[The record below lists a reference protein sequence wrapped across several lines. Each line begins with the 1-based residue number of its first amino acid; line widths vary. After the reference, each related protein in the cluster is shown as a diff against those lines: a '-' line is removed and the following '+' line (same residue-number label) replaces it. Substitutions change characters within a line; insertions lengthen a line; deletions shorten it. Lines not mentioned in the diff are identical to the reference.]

1 MTTRL
6 LALATA
12 CVLALPVALAGQD
25 VGLPLGTAAP
35 AVTLADLDGKT
46 VDLGQY
52 VGKQPVL
59 LEFWA
64 TWCPLCKAL
73 EPSLKAAH
81 AKYGDKVTFVAV
93 GVGVNETPASIKR
106 HLAAAPLPFPVL
118 YDADGAAVRAYHAPT
133 TSYIVVLDRAGTV
146 VYTGAGAEQDI
157 GAVLQRLLG
166 D

>member
-1 MTTRL
+1 VTTRL

-35 AVTLADLDGKT
+35 AVTLADLDGKA

-52 VGKQPVL
+52 LGKQPVL

-81 AKYGDKVTFVAV
+81 AKYGTKVKFVAV

-106 HLAAAPLPFPVL
+106 HLANHPLPFPVL
-118 YDADGAAVRAYHAPT
+118 YDANGAAVRAYQAPT
-133 TSYIVVLDRAGTV
+133 TSYIVVVDRAGKV

-157 GAVLQRLLG
+157 TTVLQRLLG

>member
-6 LALATA
+6 LTLAVVSTL
-12 CVLALPVALAGQD
+12 VLPVGLAGQD
-25 VGLPLGTAAP
+25 VGLPLGTKAP
-35 AVTLADLDGKT
+35 DVTVVDLDGKS
-46 VDLGQY
+46 VHLGQY

-64 TWCPLCKAL
+64 TWCPLCQAL

-81 AKYGDKVTFVAV
+81 AKYGVKVTFIAV

-106 HLAAAPLPFPVL
+106 HLAAAPLPFLVL
-118 YDADGAAVRAYHAPT
+118 YDANGAAVRAYQAPT
-133 TSYIVVLDRAGTV
+133 TSYIVVLDRAGKV

-157 GAVLQRLLG
+157 AAVLQRLLG